1 MIYVSV
7 HAASCDVSNNLDVEE
22 PAESSPVHHLNLNMF
37 KTLVMLFQVI
47 GLHGPSILPDT
58 QVENL

>member
-22 PAESSPVHHLNLNMF
+22 PAESSTV
-37 KTLVMLFQVI
+37 
-47 GLHGPSILPDT
+47 PSPQFEHVQNFGNAISSDWTPWA
-58 QVENL
+58 